1 MRQRDREGP
10 AHTGLYKTRQR
21 LGFILSATGNHW
33 RVLNSVVSGAAL
45 VLWGECIAGGKN
57 TPVEREHGGPEG
69 GRWWPWRRCGDVI
82 RF

>member
-45 VLWGECIAGGKN
+45 VLWGECIAGEY
-57 TPVEREHGGPEG
+57 TCREGTWWSRGGTVVALEK
-69 GRWWPWRRCGDVI
+69 RWGCD
-82 RF
+82 